1 MLVKLS
7 LGNVRILNREALIKR
22 LQEGNDSSISL
33 ILKPYWYAEYAT
45 VAHIWSVP
53 GWTEEEL
60 KANEA
65 AQYYSVFLKGNGEF
79 SIDLEMSDVK
89 EEEDEEE
96 DEE

>member
-7 LGNVRILNREALIKR
+7 LGNVRILNREAVIKR
-22 LQEGNDSSISL
+22 LQEGNDSISL
-33 ILKPYWYAEYAT
+33 ILKPFWYAEYAT
-45 VAHIWSVP
+45 VAQMWSVP

-60 KANEA
+60 EANEA

-89 EEEDEEE
+89 EEED